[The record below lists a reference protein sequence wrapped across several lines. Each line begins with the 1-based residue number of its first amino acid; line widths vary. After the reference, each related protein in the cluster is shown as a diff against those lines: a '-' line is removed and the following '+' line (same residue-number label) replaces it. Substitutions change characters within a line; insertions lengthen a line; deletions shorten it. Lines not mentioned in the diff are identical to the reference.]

1 MASVFNFEVTN
12 DDLLVRFSCPN
23 HERRIAET
31 MRNLCIDTDDTD
43 SAVKK
48 TCRYTSEDNSVIFS
62 FDRQAED
69 GNDLRHEAVFFE
81 NTEYPLIVRG
91 RSKNV
96 ADLTLAINNHLRTD
110 GKDKSTIISSG
121 DELYG
126 SLNFHNQ
133 VGMTDFRFTYKVEG
147 EEETKELRFMTEV
160 LSYKL
165 DYRSDLKTIISDIEN
180 EYAMLSTSFLK
191 DTYLSMR
198 QSSGESNPLIWWQIF
213 KTCHADIMTA
223 ARQIIDRPK
232 RRLHSVPKYERAERM
247 AYMPREMENEY
258 MMHKDNPA
266 HLYRTEELILSH
278 DTIENRFLKY
288 ALGEMAHRFVVV
300 KEHIMTA
307 MHLDNPKRIDTS
319 LEDMEDEL
327 LRLNNNAFFRGVG
340 QFKGFSQD
348 NLVMKQA
355 QGYKTIMEKWVEL
368 QQGYELEE
376 GMRRLEVKDIC
387 DLYEIWCFIKVKNV
401 VQDVMRE
408 LGKTA
413 KPKVNGRDV
422 TNDFIPQLVYGGS
435 VSFINNDG
443 IELASVCYNAEVHK
457 GHASSAI
464 SGTNTMTTVQRPD
477 IVLRLSKEN
486 DGNMKYTYLFD
497 AKYRIADTDE
507 NGNSFTNHYDLPPAD
522 DIDQMHRYRDA
533 IYYTEEGRD
542 REHLKKEIIAGY
554 VLFPGRIPLE
564 AMENGDYYY
573 QQSNRLIGIGAFP
586 LRPDQE
592 KHAKDGSIII
602 DTNSSEQALR
612 KQIRHWL
619 EGNNGR
625 ERLLEESIPQKGLE
639 YSDEPVNKGTFYLS
653 MVDTHVNVAK
663 ELVLN
668 GQSHIF
674 FSGYKSILSG
684 VDFQKIKYFAPV
696 DNHLVRGY
704 YQVLSVEA
712 MDMSEVL
719 NREKKTA
726 KGQALKYGGFDK
738 PIRICLKLGKY
749 TLLPVPFIYGIDSNA
764 SKGIA
769 MTRDEY
775 KGIVKLRTDKEIR
788 F

>member
-12 DDLLVRFSCPN
+12 GDLLVRFSCPN

-31 MRNLCIDTDDTD
+31 VRNLCIDTDDID
-43 SAVKK
+43 SAAKK
-48 TCRYTSEDNSVIFS
+48 TCRYTSEDNSVTFS
-62 FDRQAED
+62 FDRQAQD
-69 GNDLRHEAVFFE
+69 GCDIRHEAVFFE

-91 RSKNV
+91 VNKKV

-133 VGMTDFRFTYKVEG
+133 VGMTGFCFTYKVEG

-165 DYRSDLKTIISDIEN
+165 DYRSDLKSIISDIEN

-191 DTYLSMR
+191 DTYLGMR
-198 QSSGESNPLIWWQIF
+198 QGSGENNPLIWWQIF
-213 KTCHADIMTA
+213 KACYADIMTA

-232 RRLHSVPKYERAERM
+232 RRLRSVAKYERAERM
-247 AYMPREMENEY
+247 AYMPRELENEY
-258 MMHKDNPA
+258 LAHKDNPA

-288 ALGEMAHRFVVV
+288 ALGEMAHRFAMV

-307 MHLDNPKRIDTS
+307 MHLDDPKRIDTS

-327 LRLNNNAFFRGVG
+327 LRLNNNTFFRGVG

-387 DLYEIWCFIKVKNV
+387 DLYEIWCFIKVKNI

-408 LGKTA
+408 LGKES

-422 TNDFIPQLVYGGS
+422 TNEFIPQLVYGGS

-457 GHASSAI
+457 GQTSSAI
-464 SGTNTMTTVQRPD
+464 SGTNTMTTAQRPD

-486 DGNMKYTYLFD
+486 EGNMKYTYLFD

-507 NGNSFTNHYDLPPAD
+507 NGNRVNCRYDLPPAD
-522 DIDQMHRYRDA
+522 AIDQMHRYRDA

-542 REHLKKEIIAGY
+542 RDHLKKEIIAGY

-592 KHAKDGSIII
+592 KHKEDGSIII
-602 DTNSSEQALR
+602 EANSSEQALR

-619 EGNNGR
+619 EDESGR

-653 MVDTHVNVAK
+653 MVDAHVNTTK
-663 ELVLN
+663 EAVLN
-668 GQSHIF
+668 GQSKVF

-696 DNHLVRGY
+696 DNHMVKGY

-712 MDMSEVL
+712 KDMSKVL
-719 NREKKTA
+719 KKEKKTA
-726 KGQALKYGGFDK
+726 KGAALKYGGFDK
-738 PIRICLKLGKY
+738 PIRICLKLGNYKS
-749 TLLPVPFIYGIDSNA
+749 LPTPFSYGIDRNA
-764 SKGIA
+764 SIGIA
-769 MTRDEY
+769 MTRTEFKEY
-775 KGIVKLRTDKEIR
+775 CK
-788 F
+788 

>member
-12 DDLLVRFSCPN
+12 GDLLVRFSCPN

-31 MRNLCIDTDDTD
+31 VRNLCIDTSNAD
-43 SAVKK
+43 SAAKK
-48 TCRYTSEDNSVIFS
+48 TCRYTSEDNSVTFS
-62 FDRQAED
+62 FDRQTED
-69 GNDLRHEAVFFE
+69 GCDIRHEAVFFE

-91 RSKNV
+91 MNKKV
-96 ADLTLAINNHLRTD
+96 TDLTLAINNHLRTD

-133 VGMTDFRFTYKVEG
+133 VGMTDFCFTYKVEG
-147 EEETKELRFMTEV
+147 EAETKELRFMTEV

-191 DTYLSMR
+191 DTYLSIR
-198 QSSGESNPLIWWQIF
+198 QGSGENNPLIWWQIF
-213 KTCHADIMTA
+213 KACYADIMTA

-232 RRLHSVPKYERAERM
+232 RRLRSVAKYERAERM
-247 AYMPREMENEY
+247 AYMPRELETEY
-258 MMHKDNPA
+258 LAHKDNPA
-266 HLYRTEELILSH
+266 HPYRTEELILSH

-288 ALGEMAHRFVVV
+288 ALGEMAHRFVMV

-307 MHLDNPKRIDTS
+307 MHLDDPKRIDTS

-387 DLYEIWCFIKVKNV
+387 DLYEIWCFIKVKNI
-401 VQDVMRE
+401 VQDAMQE

-413 KPKVNGRDV
+413 RPKVNGRDV

-457 GHASSAI
+457 EKTTSAI

-477 IVLRLSKEN
+477 IVLRLSKE
-486 DGNMKYTYLFD
+486 DEGNMKYTYLFD

-507 NGNSFTNHYDLPPAD
+507 NDNRVNSHYDLPPAD
-522 DIDQMHRYRDA
+522 AIDQMHRYRDA

-554 VLFPGRIPLE
+554 VLFPGRIPLK

-573 QQSNRLIGIGAFP
+573 QLSNRLIGIGAFP

-592 KHAKDGSIII
+592 KHAEDGSVII
-602 DTNSSEQALR
+602 DANSSEQALR

-619 EGNNGR
+619 EDESMR
-625 ERLLEESIPQKGLE
+625 ERLLEECIPQKGLE

-653 MVDTHVNVAK
+653 MVDAHVNAVK

-668 GQSHIF
+668 GQGKVF

-696 DNHLVRGY
+696 DNHLVKGY

-719 NREKKTA
+719 KKEKAEA
-726 KGQALKYGGFDK
+726 KGPALKYGGFDK

-749 TLLPVPFIYGIDSNA
+749 ISLSTPFTYGLDSNA

-769 MTRDEY
+769 MTRAEFREY
-775 KGIVKLRTDKEIR
+775 CKCSKV
-788 F
+788 

>member
-12 DDLLVRFSCPN
+12 GDLLVRFSCPN

-31 MRNLCIDTDDTD
+31 VRNLCIDTDDID
-43 SAVKK
+43 SAAKK
-48 TCRYTSEDNSVIFS
+48 TCRYRSEDNSVTFS

-69 GNDLRHEAVFFE
+69 GNNIRHEAVFFE

-91 RSKNV
+91 VNKKV

-133 VGMTDFRFTYKVEG
+133 VGMTDFCFTYKVEG

-191 DTYLSMR
+191 DTYLGMR
-198 QSSGESNPLIWWQIF
+198 QGSGENNPLIWWQIF
-213 KTCHADIMTA
+213 KACHADIMTA

-232 RRLHSVPKYERAERM
+232 RRLRSVAKYERAERM
-247 AYMPREMENEY
+247 AYMPRELENEY
-258 MMHKDNPA
+258 LAHKDNPA
-266 HLYRTEELILSH
+266 HLYRTEKLILSH

-288 ALGEMAHRFVVV
+288 ALGEMAHRFAMV

-307 MHLDNPKRIDTS
+307 MHLDDPKRIDTS

-327 LRLNNNAFFRGVG
+327 LSLNNNTFFRGVG

-387 DLYEIWCFIKVKNV
+387 DLYEIWCFIKVKNI

-408 LGKTA
+408 LGKES

-422 TNDFIPQLVYGGS
+422 TNEFIPQLVYGGS

-457 GHASSAI
+457 GQTSSAI

-486 DGNMKYTYLFD
+486 EGNMKYTYLFD

-507 NGNSFTNHYDLPPAD
+507 NGNRVNCRYDLPPAD
-522 DIDQMHRYRDA
+522 AIDQMHRYRDA

-592 KHAKDGSIII
+592 KHKEDGSIII

-619 EGNNGR
+619 EEESGR

-653 MVDTHVNVAK
+653 MVDAHVNTTK
-663 ELVLN
+663 EAVLN
-668 GQSHIF
+668 GQSKVF

-696 DNHLVRGY
+696 DNHMVKGY
-704 YQVLSVEA
+704 YQVHSVEA
-712 MDMSEVL
+712 KDMSEVL
-719 NREKKTA
+719 QKEKKTA
-726 KGQALKYGGFDK
+726 KGAALKYGGFDK
-738 PIRICLKLGKY
+738 PIRICLKLGNYKS
-749 TLLPVPFIYGIDSNA
+749 LPTPFTYGIDRNA
-764 SKGIA
+764 SIGIA
-769 MTRDEY
+769 MTRTEFKEY
-775 KGIVKLRTDKEIR
+775 CK
-788 F
+788 

>member
-12 DDLLVRFSCPN
+12 EDLLVRFSCPN

-31 MRNLCIDTDDTD
+31 IRNLCIDTDDQG
-43 SAVKK
+43 SADKLL
-48 TCRYTSEDNSVIFS
+48 CRYTSETPNVKFS
-62 FDRQAED
+62 FDGSVQE
-69 GNDLRHEAVFFE
+69 GNDIRHEAVFFE

-91 RSKNV
+91 KGR
-96 ADLTLAINNHLRTD
+96 DLEELSLAINDHLRTD
-110 GKDKSTIISSG
+110 GKDKSTIISTG

-133 VGMTDFRFTYKVEG
+133 VGMTDFRITYKVKG
-147 EEETKELRFMTEV
+147 EEQTKEMKFMTEV

-198 QSSGESNPLIWWQIF
+198 QGSGESNPLIWWQIF
-213 KTCHADIMTA
+213 KSCYADIMTA

-232 RRLHSVPKYERAERM
+232 RRLHSVAKYERAERM
-247 AYMPREMENEY
+247 AYVPRELENEY
-258 MMHKDNPA
+258 QTHKDNPA

-288 ALGEMAHRFVVV
+288 AIRKMTHRFAIV

-307 MHLDNPKRIDTS
+307 MHLDDPKRIDTS
-319 LEDMEDEL
+319 LEDMENEL
-327 LRLNNNAFFRGVG
+327 LRLGSNAFFRGVG

-376 GMRRLEVKDIC
+376 GMRKLEVKDIC
-387 DLYEIWCFIKVKNV
+387 DLYEIWCFIKVKNI
-401 VQDVMRE
+401 VQNVMNE
-408 LGKTA
+408 LGKDA
-413 KPKVNGRDV
+413 IPKVNGRDI

-435 VSFINNDG
+435 VSFINYDG

-457 GHASSAI
+457 GKQSSAI
-464 SGTNTMTTVQRPD
+464 SGTNTITTVQRPD
-477 IVLRLSKEN
+477 IVLRLSKQAE
-486 DGNMKYTYLFD
+486 GNMKFTYLFD

-507 NGNSFTNHYDLPPAD
+507 NGNRYDVPPAD
-522 DIDQMHRYRDA
+522 AIDQMHRYRDA

-564 AMENGDYYY
+564 ALESGDYYY

-592 KHAKDGSIII
+592 QHTNDGSIII
-602 DTNSSEQALR
+602 DVNSSEQALR
-612 KQIRHWL
+612 RQIRHWL
-619 EGNNGR
+619 EDDNGR

-639 YSDEPVNKGTFYLS
+639 YSDEPVNKGTFYIAS
-653 MVDTHVNVAK
+653 VDGHVNDAK
-663 ELVLN
+663 DFVIN
-668 GQSHIF
+668 GQSRIF
-674 FSGYKSILSG
+674 FSGYKAILSG
-684 VDFQKIKYFAPV
+684 VDFQKIKYLAPV
-696 DNHLVRGY
+696 DNHQVKGY

-712 MDMSEVL
+712 RDMSEVL
-719 NREKKTA
+719 AKEKAEA
-726 KGQALKYGGFDK
+726 KGQAKNYKGYDK

-749 TLLPVPFIYGIDSNA
+749 TLLSTPFVYGLDSNA
-764 SKGIA
+764 AQGIA
-769 MTRDEY
+769 MTRTEFKEY
-775 KGIVKLRTDKEIR
+775 CNKK
-788 F
+788 

>member
-12 DDLLVRFSCPN
+12 GDLLVRFSCPN

-31 MRNLCIDTDDTD
+31 IRNLCIDTDNQG
-43 SAVKK
+43 SADKLL
-48 TCRYTSEDNSVIFS
+48 CRYTSETPNVKFS
-62 FDRQAED
+62 FDGSVQE
-69 GNDLRHEAVFFE
+69 GNDIRHEAVFFE

-91 RSKNV
+91 KGR
-96 ADLTLAINNHLRTD
+96 DLEELSLAINDHLRTD
-110 GKDKSTIISSG
+110 GKDKSTIISTG

-133 VGMTDFRFTYKVEG
+133 VGMTDFRITYKVKGKEQ
-147 EEETKELRFMTEV
+147 TKEIKFMTEV

-198 QSSGESNPLIWWQIF
+198 QGSGESNPLIWWQIF
-213 KTCHADIMTA
+213 KSCYADIMTA

-232 RRLHSVPKYERAERM
+232 RRLHSVAKYERAERM
-247 AYMPREMENEY
+247 AYVPRELENEY
-258 MMHKDNPA
+258 QTHKDNPA

-288 ALGEMAHRFVVV
+288 AIRKMTHRFAIV

-307 MHLDNPKRIDTS
+307 MHLDDPKRIDTS
-319 LEDMEDEL
+319 LEDMENEL
-327 LRLNNNAFFRGVG
+327 LRLGSNAFFRGVG

-376 GMRRLEVKDIC
+376 GMRKLEVKDIC
-387 DLYEIWCFIKVKNV
+387 DLYEIWCFIKVKNI
-401 VQDVMRE
+401 VQNVMNE
-408 LGKTA
+408 LGKDA
-413 KPKVNGRDV
+413 IPKVNGRDI

-435 VSFINNDG
+435 VSFINYDG

-457 GHASSAI
+457 GKQSSAI
-464 SGTNTMTTVQRPD
+464 SGTNTITTVQRPD
-477 IVLRLSKEN
+477 IVLRLSKQAE
-486 DGNMKYTYLFD
+486 GNMKFTYLFD

-507 NGNSFTNHYDLPPAD
+507 NGNRYDVPPAD
-522 DIDQMHRYRDA
+522 AIDQMHRYRDA

-564 AMENGDYYY
+564 ALESGDYYY

-592 KHAKDGSIII
+592 QHTNDGSIII
-602 DTNSSEQALR
+602 DVNSSEQALR
-612 KQIRHWL
+612 RQIRHWL
-619 EGNNGR
+619 EDDNGR

-639 YSDEPVNKGTFYLS
+639 YSDEPVNKGTFYIAS
-653 MVDTHVNVAK
+653 VDGHVNDAK
-663 ELVLN
+663 DFVIN
-668 GQSHIF
+668 GQSRIF
-674 FSGYKSILSG
+674 FSGYKAILSG
-684 VDFQKIKYFAPV
+684 VDFQKIKYLAPV
-696 DNHLVRGY
+696 DNHQVKGY

-712 MDMSEVL
+712 RDMSEVL
-719 NREKKTA
+719 AKEKAEA
-726 KGQALKYGGFDK
+726 KGQAKNYKGYDK

-749 TLLPVPFIYGIDSNA
+749 TLLSTPFVYGLDSNA
-764 SKGIA
+764 AQGIA
-769 MTRDEY
+769 MTRKEFKEY
-775 KGIVKLRTDKEIR
+775 CNKK
-788 F
+788 